1 MNARALP
8 VAGLA
13 FAAALLLA
21 PQILSGQETPDQ
33 PADGAAEA
41 GASAGQQALDALRA
55 NAPNPGPLPGASS
68 PFMPKVWCADI
79 ADVETRKVCWAAYR
93 ASLSYYETG
102 LAHRARVIRWQ
113 HVSTIVIFWVVL
125 GLVAIGVYF
134 AWLQFARAMA
144 IRPTAGEP
152 GPTHSIELSVGGIKV
167 SSPVLGVIILTLS
180 LAFFY
185 LYLVHAYPI
194 QEIF

>member
-8 VAGLA
+8 VAGLV

-113 HVSTIVIFWVVL
+113 HVSTIVIFWV
-125 GLVAIGVYF
+125 F
-134 AWLQFARAMA
+134 
-144 IRPTAGEP
+144 
-152 GPTHSIELSVGGIKV
+152 
-167 SSPVLGVIILTLS
+167 
-180 LAFFY
+180 
-185 LYLVHAYPI
+185 
-194 QEIF
+194 